1 VNTRGRSLTVPLGRR
16 PASIRAVGYEQIPA
30 NREKPSDGL
39 EPSTP
44 SLPSRFC
51 GNWSQPV
58 ATVLACFR
66 RFRGL
71 PICHRL
77 PLVAPARLHKRSIL
91 SAPIR
96 DEKTDCEHSGP
107 PTEPRDH
114 FPCRE
119 VVIGSTRGVVLILR
133 FDGRSRRSRRD
144 SRARCSRSTNAR
156 EASGE
161 RTLAQTR
168 PTSLVESGR
177 RVSGADRY
185 RVRAV
190 TETNPICAPV
200 SPSSRSSTAASPSPL
215 TP

>member
-1 VNTRGRSLTVPLGRR
+1 VDDSTVLPTDVSEEAARRRGASRVPQMCPECVRVFSVQTTTKCLFAGTLR
-16 PASIRAVGYEQIPA
+16 
-30 NREKPSDGL
+30 KPSDGL

-91 SAPIR
+91 SVQIR

-133 FDGRSRRSRRD
+133 FDGRSRRSRRN
-144 SRARCSRSTNAR
+144 SRARCSRSTNALR
-156 EASGE
+156 MMG
-161 RTLAQTR
+161 TKR
-168 PTSLVESGR
+168 P
-177 RVSGADRY
+177 
-185 RVRAV
+185 
-190 TETNPICAPV
+190 P
-200 SPSSRSSTAASPSPL
+200 PL
-215 TP
+215 Y